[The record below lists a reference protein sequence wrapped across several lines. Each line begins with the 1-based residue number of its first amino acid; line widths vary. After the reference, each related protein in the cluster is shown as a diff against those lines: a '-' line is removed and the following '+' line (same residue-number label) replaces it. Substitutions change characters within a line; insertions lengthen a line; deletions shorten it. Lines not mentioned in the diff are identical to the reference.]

1 MLRSHQAF
9 IFSGMLLIVLTLV
22 STETVQS
29 QSALQQL
36 QQIGGS
42 MPNVPEVPPPTYD
55 REGTEAAWDITHPG
69 WREWQQQSSQ
79 TNQANQT
86 SQANQANQAEILAL
100 KKQQAEQQRLLEET
114 RKKQRQEEQRRRE
127 LEQYWRQV
135 MNQQRQAQAQQ
146 QQEAA
151 ERQRAFE
158 QARHTLLVNF
168 RVPPVSAGEPGAPV
182 ADPENAVT
190 WSASGYASFGRSAAA
205 RGSESGLSPQQWRRA
220 RQYQEMIETLHES
233 PDRQEEDEEILVRIE
248 AGLNALW
255 TKAVTVPGLPDDARE
270 ALALALPITESN
282 GLTPRISREDLQ
294 RVETAAKDLREVSE
308 EAAYTLLDGIE
319 QRAYDIPDGM
329 PESVV
334 MKGVLKKY
342 GAFLSLTKILMAAEK
357 GGASSAIAETVDFA
371 LGTLPLPGAKDAVD
385 GGRVYASV
393 AFQATNRFMTDAM
406 AATGGTFDSE
416 AFWGDF
422 KNDLNVWQKAVM
434 EFIHYGPKN

>member
-1 MLRSHQAF
+1 
-9 IFSGMLLIVLTLV
+9 MLLIVLILV

-36 QQIGGS
+36 QQIAGA
-42 MPNVPEVPPPTYD
+42 MLNVSEVPPPTYD

-79 TNQANQT
+79 TNQTN
-86 SQANQANQAEILAL
+86 QANQANQAEILAL
-100 KKQQAEQQRLLEET
+100 KKRQAEQQRLLEET

-158 QARHTLLVNF
+158 QARQTLLVNF
-168 RVPPVSAGEPGAPV
+168 RVPTVSAGEPGAPV
-182 ADPENAVT
+182 PDSENAVT
-190 WSASGYASFGRSAAA
+190 WSASSYASFGRSAAA
-205 RGSESGLSPQQWRRA
+205 QGSESGLSPQQWRRA

-255 TKAVTVPGLPDDARE
+255 TKAVTVPDLPDDARE

-294 RVETAAKDLREVSE
+294 RLETAAKDLRE
-308 EAAYTLLDGIE
+308 AAEKTTYTLLDAIE
-319 QRAYDIPDGM
+319 QRAYDLPDGM
-329 PESVV
+329 PEPVA
-334 MKGVLKKY
+334 MKKY
-342 GAFLSLTKILMAAEK
+342 GVFLSLAKIVMAAEK
-357 GGASSAIAETVDFA
+357 GGTASALAETVDFA
-371 LGTLPLPGAKDAVD
+371 VGTLPFPGAKDAVD
-385 GGRVYASV
+385 GGRLYANV

-406 AATGGTFDSE
+406 AATGSTFDSE
-416 AFWGDF
+416 TFWGDF

>member
-1 MLRSHQAF
+1 MVRSRQAF

-36 QQIGGS
+36 QQIGGA

-69 WREWQQQSSQ
+69 WREWQEQP
-79 TNQANQT
+79 
-86 SQANQANQAEILAL
+86 SQANQAELLAL

-127 LEQYWRQV
+127 LEQYWQQV

-146 QQEAA
+146 QQEAS

-158 QARHTLLVNF
+158 QARQTLLVNF
-168 RVPPVSAGEPGAPV
+168 RVPRVSAGEPGEPV
-182 ADPENAVT
+182 GDSQEAVT
-190 WSASGYASFGRSAAA
+190 WSASSYASFGRSAAA
-205 RGSESGLSPQQWRRA
+205 RGSESGLSPQQWQRA

-233 PDRQEEDEEILVRIE
+233 PDRQEEDEEILARIE
-248 AGLNALW
+248 AGRNALW
-255 TKAVTVPGLPDDARE
+255 AKAVTVPDLPDDARE

-294 RVETAAKDLREVSE
+294 RLETAAKDLREVSE
-308 EAAYTLLDGIE
+308 KAAYTLLDGIA

-334 MKGVLKKY
+334 MKQVKKKY
-342 GAFLSLTKILMAAEK
+342 GAFLGLRNIVMAAQK

-371 LGTLPLPGAKDAVD
+371 LGALPLPGAKDAVD

-406 AATGGTFDSE
+406 TATGNTFDSE
-416 AFWGDF
+416 TFWSEF
-422 KNDLNVWQKAVM
+422 QNDLNVWQKAVM
-434 EFIHYGPKN
+434 EFVHYGPKN